1 MLASISI
8 GSLAQMPAKPCQS
21 PLLFAWR
28 PPHGSSSTDSKQ
40 RIQRGRS
47 RKESC
52 LDQVL
57 KRDVLVVLMD
67 EKRDGKLVLLELGAL
82 DCCRGSGGK
91 RSIQGN
97 IPRKGPHLLS
107 DALLQAACMLCA
119 APTAAQGFCWSR
131 ICDPSLVLQR
141 RMGTWP
147 ATRCV
152 SLKYLLLPLLVRRQS
167 LVSLV

>member
-1 MLASISI
+1 VLASISI

-28 PPHGSSSTDSKQ
+28 PAHGSSSTDSNQ

-52 LDQVL
+52 LDQIL

-67 EKRDGKLVLLELGAL
+67 EKRDGKLVMLELGAL
-82 DCCRGSGGK
+82 DCCRGSDGK

-97 IPRKGPHLLS
+97 ILRKGPHLLS

-131 ICDPSLVLQR
+131 ICDPSLVLQSR
-141 RMGTWP
+141 RRGTWP
-147 ATRCV
+147 ETRCV
-152 SLKYLLLPLLVRRQS
+152 SLKYL
-167 LVSLV
+167 